1 MESMKNITVE
11 ALIDSL
17 YDGIY
22 VCDTERRIIYWSK
35 RAVSI
40 TGWREE
46 DVIGKHCFD
55 DILCHID
62 KDGHKLCGSEFCPLH
77 RAMVTGTLSKVG
89 QLVYAQGANGKRIPL
104 EVVVAPIMDDSGKV
118 IGGVETFRDA
128 SAIVHDME
136 RAKEIQQMAMKEDVP
151 KGISLTF
158 TTHYIPHGIIGGD
171 YYSIK
176 DIGNGQY
183 GLVLADVTG
192 HGVAAALYTMHL
204 SSLWNRYHMLIKNPV
219 EFVGRV
225 NKDLA
230 AVMKAEGSFA
240 TALCG
245 LVDMNKHVF
254 RFASAGGPEVVLM
267 HADGSYECLKSE
279 GFPLGLMADADYEEL
294 SAEFHNGDCLLLFS
308 DGAVEV
314 KNAEGILLGTEGLI
328 RILKKQGYPQ
338 KPLQKEALE
347 EELLKYSNSIRLD
360 DDLTIIEIRF

>member
-22 VCDTERRIIYWSK
+22 VCDTDRRIIYWSK
-35 RAVSI
+35 RAVRI
-40 TGWREE
+40 TGWKEE
-46 DVIGKHCFD
+46 DVIGKQCFD

-77 RAMVTGTLSKVG
+77 RAMVTGTLSKVS
-89 QLVYAQGANGKRIPL
+89 QLVYAQGANGQRIPL
-104 EVVVAPIMDDSGKV
+104 EVVVAPIVNEEGKV
-118 IGGVETFRDA
+118 VGGVETFRDA
-128 SAIVHDME
+128 SAVVHDMQ
-136 RAKEIQQMAMKEDVP
+136 RAKAIQQMGMKEDVP
-151 KGISLTF
+151 KNTGLVF
-158 TTHYIPHGIIGGD
+158 NTHYIPHDIIGGD

-176 DIGNGQY
+176 EVGKGLY
-183 GLVLADVTG
+183 GIVLADVSG
-192 HGVAAALYTMHL
+192 HGVAAALYTMHI
-204 SSLWNRYHMLIKNPV
+204 SSLWNRYHMLIKNPL
-219 EFVGRV
+219 EFVTRV

-230 AVMKAEGSFA
+230 AVVKADGSFA
-240 TALCG
+240 TAICG
-245 LVDMNKHVF
+245 LVDINEHVF

-267 HADGSYECLKSE
+267 HADGSYECVKSE

-294 SAEFHNGDCLLLFS
+294 SVKINPGDCLLLFT

-314 KNAEGILLGTEGLI
+314 ENAEGKLLDTEGLI
-328 RILKKQGYPQ
+328 DILRKQGHPQ

-347 EELLKYSNSIRLD
+347 EELLKYSNAIRLV